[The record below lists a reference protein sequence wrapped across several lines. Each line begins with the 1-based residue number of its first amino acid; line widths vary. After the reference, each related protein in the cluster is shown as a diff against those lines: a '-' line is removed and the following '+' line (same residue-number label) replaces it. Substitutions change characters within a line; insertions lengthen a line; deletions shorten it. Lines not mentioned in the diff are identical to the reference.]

1 MSYISELVKEAQ
13 EGCLCRVEKEGE
25 LYRVLAT
32 EVSMLQDFIG
42 WIEVEGYKARIHGG
56 PEQVEDTA
64 LYGLLVDFVRDDE
77 LPEEERGEYTVV
89 W

>member
-1 MSYISELVKEAQ
+1 MSNIIALVKEAQ
-13 EGCLCRVEKEGE
+13 ERYLCRVEKEGG
-25 LYRVLAT
+25 LYRVSAT

-64 LYGLLVDFVRDDE
+64 LYDLLVDFVRDDE

-89 W
+89 